1 MKKIIFV
8 LLTFVVSGC
17 VSQQNSVYTTAQLD
31 SLAQCMTRNGVV
43 MYGSIQCSVCSSQK
57 ELFGSSFNYATYV
70 ECHPSGLNSQTQ
82 LCLSRGIERTPTWTM
97 ESNEN
102 VIKTAVGYQTI
113 EELSEFSGCSLG
125 VVS

>member
-1 MKKIIFV
+1 MKKIVLI

-17 VSQQNSVYTTAQLD
+17 ISQQSSTQTTAQLD
-31 SLAQCMTRNGVV
+31 SFAQCLTQNDVM

-57 ELFGSSFNYATYV
+57 ELFGSSFSYATYV
-70 ECHPSGLNSQTQ
+70 ECHPSGLNPQTE
-82 LCLSRGIERTPTWTM
+82 LCLSKGIERTPTWTM
-97 ESNEN
+97 ESNGN

-113 EELSEFSGCSLG
+113 EELSEFSGCPLG